1 MNITE
6 YNRITL
12 TYPWDF
18 LRLYIQLQLTSTSS
32 TDTNDSPMI
41 RQWWSEFLMK
51 FNLKNSQNK
60 EKPLMFQI
68 ASSPFSISSRCL
80 FPGKASSS
88 MISVDTTWHPPSRF
102 RNKTIVDPCWSFE
115 KSANWL
121 LLSRVQPAKCWDI
134 MGYSYLE
141 HNVLGHVGTCWD
153 MLGHSSSWV
162 SYFDSALLQILS
174 QPHLLHR
181 ISWPNEL
188 ATQISSVIPRW
199 SEEQTIS
206 RCPIPKSDQTNQI
219 PKHICLKHKMCKVSW
234 RLKMT

>member
-1 MNITE
+1 
-6 YNRITL
+6 
-12 TYPWDF
+12 
-18 LRLYIQLQLTSTSS
+18 
-32 TDTNDSPMI
+32 MI

-102 RNKTIVDPCWSFE
+102 RNKTIVDPLRNLRIDYCCQGS
-115 KSANWL
+115 S
-121 LLSRVQPAKCWDI
+121 LLSAGILWDTHI
-134 MGYSYLE
+134 LSTMW
-141 HNVLGHVGTCWD
+141 TCWD

-188 ATQISSVIPRW
+188 STQISSVIPRW